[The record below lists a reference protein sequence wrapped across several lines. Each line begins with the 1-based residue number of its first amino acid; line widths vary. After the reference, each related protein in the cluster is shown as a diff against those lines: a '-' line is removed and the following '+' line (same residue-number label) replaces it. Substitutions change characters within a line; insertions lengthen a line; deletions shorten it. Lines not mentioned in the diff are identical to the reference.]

1 MSTVTLSGMFSGI
14 DSNSII
20 AQIVQLDQVPIT
32 QLTTQRSTL
41 DTNKSDYGFI
51 SSSLSN
57 LQSTLQAISDPTL
70 FQAKAVSNSNTSV
83 GNASVDSTATAGSAE
98 INVTQ
103 IATTSV
109 LRGGNAGGAFSDT
122 KVTAPPS
129 GSALIGTVLNAD
141 LTIGQ
146 TFTINGVQITLNSG
160 NVIDDGNASS
170 ANSVIGKINTS
181 GAGVT
186 ATYNATTGKFAL
198 TSATP
203 TVLGSGADT
212 SDFLQ
217 QAQLFNNGS
226 TSITSDI
233 GIGRLNAS
241 ADLTLAGLRTA
252 PTAGTFAVNGVSITY
267 NSGDTLNTVL
277 QNITASAAGVN
288 ATYDSYTDRIVL
300 TSSTRGAQGIAVSDG
315 TSNLATA
322 LRLTSSESELST
334 GKSTLFTVGIDPT
347 VRQSADEILTATEL
361 GVTGLTFTALAKGD
375 TTLTVAPDTATIKG
389 KIDAFVT
396 QYNSTQSLVE
406 SYIKIDPTDLSQN
419 GILASDS
426 TLAFLPNELR
436 SNTTSAINSSSTIR
450 MLEDLGIV
458 GNSTD
463 NTLTLT
469 DQTMLDNALKD
480 HPQEV
485 ASLFTDSSSG
495 LSAKLGSLL
504 TAYDN
509 GSNGVIVLRQN
520 SITDQQKNIDDQV
533 ARLNLALAAEQARL
547 QSQFALLDAIQG
559 TTQNL
564 NSLFGAPNSTS
575 TTTCKTV

>member
-20 AQIVQLDQVPIT
+20 AKIVQIDQIPIDR
-32 QLTTQRSTL
+32 LTAQRSAL
-41 DTNKSDYGFI
+41 DGNRSAYGFI
-51 SSSLSN
+51 NSSLSN
-57 LQSTLQAISDPTL
+57 LQSNLQAISDPTL
-70 FQAKAVSNSNTSV
+70 FQSKAVSNSNSIV
-83 GNASVDSTATAGSAE
+83 GSASVDSTATAGSVQ

-103 IATTSV
+103 VATTSV

-122 KVTAPPS
+122 KVTAPPA
-129 GSALIGTVLNAD
+129 GSALIGTVLNTD

-186 ATYNATTGKFAL
+186 ATYDAATGKFAL

-203 TVLGSGADT
+203 IVLGSGADT
-212 SDFLQ
+212 SNFLQ

-226 TSITSDI
+226 TSVTSSI

-252 PTAGTFAVNGVSITY
+252 PTAGTFAINGVSITY

-277 QNITASAAGVN
+277 GNINSSAAGVN

-300 TSSTRGAQGIAVSDG
+300 TATARGAQGIAVSNG

-334 GKSTLFTVGIDPT
+334 GKATLFTVGADPT
-347 VRQSADEILTATEL
+347 VRQSADEILTTTEL
-361 GVTGLTFTALAKGD
+361 GVTGLTFTALATGA
-375 TTLTVAPDTATIKG
+375 TTLTIAPDTATIKG

-396 QYNSTQSLVE
+396 QYNSTQSVID
-406 SYIKIDPTDLSQN
+406 SYIKIDPTDLSKN
-419 GILASDS
+419 GLLAGDS
-426 TLAFLPNELR
+426 ALTFLPSDLR
-436 SNTTSAINSSSTIR
+436 ANTTSVINSSGTIR

-463 NTLTLT
+463 NTLTVT
-469 DQTMLDNALKD
+469 DQTALNNALRD

-485 ASLFTDSSSG
+485 ASLFTDSSTG
-495 LSAKLGSLL
+495 LSTKLNSLL
-504 TAYDN
+504 AAYDN

-520 SITDQQKNIDDQV
+520 SITDQQKNIDDQI
-533 ARLNLALAAEQARL
+533 ARLNLALAAEQSYL

-564 NSLFGAPNSTS
+564 NSLLSSQGTTS
-575 TTTCKTV
+575 TTTGKTV